1 MCGFDHPQ
9 RAATCAWPLEWK
21 HRPTQ
26 NHQWLLQHTQVFFV
40 PLIDPVARSLGKL
53 GRNHCPNTSYYAI
66 LIVRLQLNWYLC
78 YIFWGAISHRIFL
91 EIFLYYTCIICL
103 LCNNIESYQHEQ
115 AFRFIC
121 CTYLNIFGVWMM
133 HRNFIKI
140 LIYFLSIS
148 LDKRQIFMNV

>member
-66 LIVRLQLNWYLC
+66 LIVRLQLK
-78 YIFWGAISHRIFL
+78 ISLLHLLRCDFTPNFSGDIL
-91 EIFLYYTCIICL
+91 TCIICL

-140 LIYFLSIS
+140 LIYFLLIS
-148 LDKRQIFMNV
+148 VDKRQIFMNV